1 MSPAL
6 AAALHIALVVAALAL
21 VHVPLGDYMARL
33 LTSPK
38 HNKVESGL
46 YRGCTGRCG
55 SSRRPINGGPP
66 ICCR

>member
-6 AAALHIALVVAALAL
+6 TAALQIALVVAALAL
-21 VHVPLGDYMARL
+21 VHVPLGDYIARL

-46 YRGCTGRCG
+46 TGRCG
-55 SSRRPINGGPP
+55 SSRRRTNGGPP
-66 ICCR
+66 TCCR